1 MMKTQL
7 LIAVAA
13 VGLITTALKAQADDP
28 VWGPGGY
35 ANSLSRVQAKG
46 MAAEQRAAT
55 LEANWLQAN
64 EGHIKKLLEWLRS
77 NNKLR
82 D

>member
-1 MMKTQL
+1 MMKTQI
-7 LIAVAA
+7 LIAMAA
-13 VGLITTALKAQADDP
+13 VGVITTALKSQADDP

-46 MAAEQRAAT
+46 TSAEQRAAT
-55 LEANWLQAN
+55 VEAKWLQAN

-77 NNKLR
+77 NNRLR